1 MKKYKIEI
9 SGKGG
14 EVYVFNLTDDQKQ
27 RLLDGDIM
35 DDGMSVDE
43 IYEVLEVEDF
53 FESDETIIGL
63 YPNPY
68 LVGISVYNESGIK
81 VWESDENL
89 NLQSEEVEYKHDN
102 PNTLIVEDYI
112 KGTPIVYEIEIEGDF
127 NPKHLV
133 PEIVSVAETVEL
145 VVGFKY
151 NNVDLTPFRDYG
163 DYWSKGLSFYLY

>member
-27 RLLDGDIM
+27 RFLEGDIM

-81 VWESDENL
+81 VWESDE
-89 NLQSEEVEYKHDN
+89 
-102 PNTLIVEDYI
+102 
-112 KGTPIVYEIEIEGDF
+112 
-127 NPKHLV
+127 
-133 PEIVSVAETVEL
+133 
-145 VVGFKY
+145 
-151 NNVDLTPFRDYG
+151 
-163 DYWSKGLSFYLY
+163 